1 MQPSNG
7 GTPYNLPD
15 FQQAARQAGITD
27 NQRRNQLVDVF
38 KTVSPGGWRQLKQ
51 AFLSKKPLMQE
62 LLRVYK
68 KVRQQQVKQL
78 LQQGNQGR
86 PTTVAVAGSDSLTSD
101 YDTTLVDPNA
111 AMIVKKIIQEYFQRH
126 HTLPSFVYD
135 ANFYPVGYFNAAL
148 SNPRIATPIPGSPYS
163 IVLDQTVEDRRV
175 CATYALIRVVKG
187 LDYLA
192 PEWRSTVQQAAPG
205 ISSLF
210 DQAGKTQKTN
220 ERQITRQAQSQH
232 LKQSNTDPS
241 IKETYARYMLMC
253 DDAARVEASV
263 FNKDLTTRPREL
275 MELVCRSQYFA
286 IESYYTPMT
295 VLIVVN
301 MIQMKMDV
309 DSLLTPFR
317 LLCAVLENLGDLLEH
332 VIEHSSQQATRQQ
345 NGRSLLDFSKY
356 LYRILR
362 CLEKMSTQSS
372 VRPLVQQMQ
381 STILPRRGT
390 SGGTITEAQMK
401 RIFRRDQ
408 VTLGPGFQQSIAD
421 YALDLLQAYG
431 PLLVSTIKQQA
442 VSVPPQVL
450 GPQPQKYRR
459 QINPA
464 QQKAISTISTN
475 QQLF

>member
-1 MQPSNG
+1 MQQSKG

-27 NQRRNQLVDVF
+27 NQRRNQLLDVF

-78 LQQGNQGR
+78 LKQGNQGM

-111 AMIVKKIIQEYFQRH
+111 ATIVKKIIQEYFRRH

-135 ANFYPVGYFNAAL
+135 ANFYPVGYFNATL
-148 SNPRIATPIPGSPYS
+148 SNPRIVTPIPGSPYS
-163 IVLDQTVEDRRV
+163 IVLDQTAEDRRV
-175 CATYALIRVVKG
+175 CATYALIRVVKA
-187 LDYLA
+187 LDYLT
-192 PEWRSTVQQAAPG
+192 PEWRSTIQQSAPG

-220 ERQITRQAQSQH
+220 EQQITRQAQSQH

-241 IKETYARYMLMC
+241 IRETYARYMLMC

-332 VIEHSSQQATRQQ
+332 VIEHSSQQSTRQE

-362 CLEKMSTQSS
+362 CLEKMSTLVEAASIH
-372 VRPLVQQMQ
+372 PLVQQMQ

-390 SGGTITEAQMK
+390 SGATITEAQMK
-401 RIFRRDQ
+401 RIFRREQ

-431 PLLVSTIKQQA
+431 PLLVSTMKQQRVQGTPPA
-442 VSVPPQVL
+442 VQ
-450 GPQPQKYRR
+450 GQQQKYRHQR
-459 QINPA
+459 NQNPETTYLN
-464 QQKAISTISTN
+464 IT
-475 QQLF
+475 

>member
-1 MQPSNG
+1 
-7 GTPYNLPD
+7 
-15 FQQAARQAGITD
+15 
-27 NQRRNQLVDVF
+27 
-38 KTVSPGGWRQLKQ
+38 
-51 AFLSKKPLMQE
+51 
-62 LLRVYK
+62 
-68 KVRQQQVKQL
+68 
-78 LQQGNQGR
+78 
-86 PTTVAVAGSDSLTSD
+86 VAGSDSLTSD

-111 AMIVKKIIQEYFQRH
+111 ATIVKKIIQEYFRRH

-163 IVLDQTVEDRRV
+163 IVLDQTAEDRRV
-175 CATYALIRVVKG
+175 CATYALIRVVKA

-192 PEWRSTVQQAAPG
+192 PEWRSTIQQAAPG
-205 ISSLF
+205 ITPLF
-210 DQAGKTQKTN
+210 DQAGLLHKTN
-220 ERQITRQAQSQH
+220 ERRITRQAQAQN
-232 LKQSNTDPS
+232 LKQSTTDPS

-301 MIQMKMDV
+301 MIQMKMNV

-332 VIEHSSQQATRQQ
+332 VIEHGSQQSTLQQ
-345 NGRSLLDFSKY
+345 NGRALLDFSKY

-362 CLEKMSTQSS
+362 CLEKMSSRPQEADSIH
-372 VRPLVQQMQ
+372 PLVQQMQ

-390 SGGTITEAQMK
+390 SGATITEAQMK
-401 RIFRRDQ
+401 RFFRREQ
-408 VTLGPGFQQSIAD
+408 VTLGPGFQQSIAN

-431 PLLVSTIKQQA
+431 PLLVSTIKQQG
-442 VSVPPQVL
+442 Q
-450 GPQPQKYRR
+450 QKYRR
-459 QINPA
+459 QTNPNPA
-464 QQKAISTISTN
+464 TDLNIT
-475 QQLF
+475 